1 MKIEKKASMSHS
13 QKVSE
18 YEHELAT
25 LRQRVLSAKD
35 LLHKHEE
42 AIADYEMRMMTH
54 EREIQGLVED
64 RQQAEDNKKALEDSI
79 LDLT

>member
-1 MKIEKKASMSHS
+1 MEIEKEAGISRA

-25 LRQRVLSAKD
+25 LRQRVVSAKD

-42 AIADYEMRMMTH
+42 TIADYETRVMAH
-54 EREIQGLVED
+54 EREIQGLIEN
-64 RQQAEDNKKALEDSI
+64 RQHAEENKKALEGSI